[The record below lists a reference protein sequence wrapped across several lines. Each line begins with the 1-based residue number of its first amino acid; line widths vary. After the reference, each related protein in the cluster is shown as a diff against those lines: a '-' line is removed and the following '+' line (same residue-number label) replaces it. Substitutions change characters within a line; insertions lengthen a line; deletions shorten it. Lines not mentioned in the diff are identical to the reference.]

1 MDVGKIVDVLVLGT
15 RGRGSGLAGQRMIV
29 VLVVAVLN
37 FGQVLTIVKLI
48 LNYLFLFKNKIF

>member
-1 MDVGKIVDVLVLGT
+1 MLWIDIQIVFKVLTL
-15 RGRGSGLAGQRMIV
+15 
-29 VLVVAVLN
+29 LN

>member
-1 MDVGKIVDVLVLGT
+1 MLWIDIQIVFKVLTL
-15 RGRGSGLAGQRMIV
+15 LY
-29 VLVVAVLN
+29 